1 MHLASEVAFIETLHL
16 KCLRTTGA
24 MVCGIALKIRAIVT
38 AT

>member
-16 KCLRTTGA
+16 KWLRTTGA

-38 AT
+38 AM